1 MRGHAWSWRMIH
13 TTALIDSSAQIDP
26 TAEIGP
32 YVVIDGASEVGSGC
46 RIEAHAQLV
55 GHVVVGEG
63 TRIGRGAVIGGE
75 PQDLGFDPATLSSVI
90 LGKKNVI
97 REHVTIHRGSKPGTA
112 TRMGDGNYLMVGAHL
127 AHDVVLGDRNILA
140 NAVLLGGHIHVGNN
154 TFIGGGAVFHQFLRI
169 GDFCVIQGNG
179 SFSKDIPHYCAAQ
192 RINRIT
198 GLNVVGLRRQ
208 GFTTEERGAIKDL
221 FQQLFCG
228 GMNLTQAVEQ
238 AVTQAWPEK
247 ARRLLEF
254 VQAPSKKGVCPVR
267 PGREDD

>member
-1 MRGHAWSWRMIH
+1 MIH
-13 TTALIDSSAQIDP
+13 KTALIDPSAQIDP

-32 YVVIDGASEVGSGC
+32 YVVIEGAAEVAAGC

-55 GHVVVGEG
+55 GHVVVGAG
-63 TRIGRGAVIGGE
+63 TRIGRAAIIGGE
-75 PQDLGFDPATLSSVI
+75 PQDLGFDRATQSSVI

-97 REHVTIHRGSKPGTA
+97 HEHVTIHRGSKPGTV
-112 TRMGDGNYLMVGAHL
+112 TRIGDGNFLMVGSHL

-140 NAVLLGGHIHVGNN
+140 NAVLLGGHVHIGNS

-192 RINRIT
+192 LKNRIT

-208 GFTTEERGAIKDL
+208 GFTAEERGEIKKL
-221 FQQLFCG
+221 FNLLFCSR
-228 GMNLTQAVEQ
+228 MNLTQARHQ
-238 AVTQAWPEK
+238 AVTQEWSQK
-247 ARRLLEF
+247 ARRLLDF

-267 PGREDD
+267 LGREDD